1 MSGPV
6 LLPLT
11 VTVMVVG
18 KMFWTR
24 DVGATVGVTVTVET
38 LGVTVIVD
46 VRTGGAM
53 LAILLKISV
62 SR

>member
-1 MSGPV
+1 MTGPV